1 MPKKF
6 KYHFKKFP
14 PILREM
20 VMEAMSEDMKNS
32 RFIPYRLNPLM
43 VAFDWSDNPSFSD
56 SGFWS
61 AVTQDALHHGVWN
74 DKP

>member
-6 KYHFKKFP
+6 KSHFDKFP

-20 VMEAMSEDMKNS
+20 VMEAMTEDMKNRDLS
-32 RFIPYRLNPLM
+32 YYVSPIAT
-43 VAFDWSDNPSFSD
+43 AFLWDSNRSFSD
-56 SGFWS
+56 WDFWN
-61 AVTQDALHHGVWN
+61 AVHEDAIHHGVWN